1 MRSFS
6 PRPALPRRRS
16 NGTSRFPSAL
26 ARGAATASGARGA
39 DRPPRQG
46 PIAGGSLRRVT
57 VTPPRGSAAP
67 RAAAQA
73 RGGLSRH
80 PPLTFRHRNP
90 LRIVSSAASGD
101 ERCGRRSVRAA
112 MRELR
117 GVSAGLRRLLP
128 APRSPRSRGAG
139 RGALWFHLFEAPSG
153 SWLSHPTFYCR
164 CPDSRGGRAAGE
176 RGPGRPRDKGPR
188 RLSRA
193 ALHRG
198 DSNRGQAAPAPPG
211 NRRGLAPIGG
221 EARRR
226 APIGCSRA
234 DRGRGGG

>member
-6 PRPALPRRRS
+6 PRPAPPWRRS

-90 LRIVSSAASGD
+90 LRIVSSAASGG
-101 ERCGRRSVRAA
+101 ERCGRRPVRAA
-112 MRELR
+112 MRKLR

-139 RGALWFHLFEAPSG
+139 LCGFTSLKPQAAAGAAAPPFIVAALIPGAGGRPGSGARAGPGTKGRGASPELPCTGEIQ
-153 SWLSHPTFYCR
+153 T
-164 CPDSRGGRAAGE
+164 AA
-176 RGPGRPRDKGPR
+176 RLPRPR
-188 RLSRA
+188 
-193 ALHRG
+193 
-198 DSNRGQAAPAPPG
+198 PAT
-211 NRRGLAPIGG
+211 GG
-221 EARRR
+221 A
-226 APIGCSRA
+226 
-234 DRGRGGG
+234 